1 MPVSVDS
8 YEHLAGEVLK
18 LYEQAENT
26 MLRRVA
32 NRVARGVTKS
42 GWTEQ
47 KYKEMGT
54 VRREMQSFIAE
65 ISRDREAMSRRFIEE
80 AYTSSSS
87 AFVMEAR
94 QFASLSGL
102 EHLSPN
108 SVKVIQILSDLEN
121 TMDAADRMIL
131 RRADDAYAR
140 IVGEVSAQVAA
151 GAITVR
157 EAVSKELERFADK
170 GIGAFI
176 DKAGRVWEMSTYA
189 EMATLTAIERA
200 TIAGYVDTMQEYGFD
215 LAIISSHFGACPL
228 CEPWQDVIVSV
239 SGMNPDYHSLDEAE
253 DAGCFHPRCL
263 HDISTYFEGVTRQGH
278 KEPAP
283 IKPASEGYSVRAQQR
298 ALERQVR
305 RWKRRMTVAQTPQE
319 ERLAYAR
326 VRQNQE
332 RIRNLI
338 NQYNATTPS
347 NVDWLPRKY
356 WREGGKVSL
365 SEPAKKLEPVS
376 LSSKETSLNHKQ
388 PTHQKVDSG
397 GRKIIPEALYN
408 KLTNPVEKAGGLVLR
423 NEESEKHLDQTGNY
437 ASHVGGVLFF
447 RRSATISDVL
457 EETYHF
463 WQERKELFPDVSTEK
478 RVLLLEIDAKK
489 HLISYAKKYKIPS
502 EETELTKRELE
513 FYQKELER
521 WERENP

>member
-18 LYEQAENT
+18 LYEQAENI
-26 MLRRVA
+26 MLQRVA
-32 NRVARGVTKS
+32 QRVSRGVTKS

-47 KYKEMGT
+47 KYKEIGT
-54 VRREMQSFIAE
+54 VRKEMQSFISE
-65 ISRDREAMSRRFIEE
+65 LQRDREAMTRRFIEE

-94 QFASLSGL
+94 QFASLSGI

-108 SVKVIQILSDLEN
+108 SIKVVQILSDLEN
-121 TMDAADRMIL
+121 TMNEADRTIL
-131 RRADDAYAR
+131 RRVDDAYAH

-151 GAITVR
+151 GTITVR

-263 HDISTYFEGVTRQGH
+263 HDIATYYEGVTRQG
-278 KEPAP
+278 KTEPDP
-283 IKPASEGYSVRAQQR
+283 IKPASEAYSTRARQR

-305 RWKRRMTVAQTPQE
+305 RWKRRMTVARTPQE

-332 RIRNLI
+332 AIRNLLD
-338 NQYNATTPS
+338 QYNSKTPS

-356 WREGGKVSL
+356 WREGGRVKL
-365 SEPAKKLEPVS
+365 SEAAKE
-376 LSSKETSLNHKQ
+376 H
-388 PTHQKVDSG
+388 G
-397 GRKIIPEALYN
+397 
-408 KLTNPVEKAGGLVLR
+408 
-423 NEESEKHLDQTGNY
+423 
-437 ASHVGGVLFF
+437 
-447 RRSATISDVL
+447 
-457 EETYHF
+457 
-463 WQERKELFPDVSTEK
+463 ERMS
-478 RVLLLEIDAKK
+478 
-489 HLISYAKKYKIPS
+489 
-502 EETELTKRELE
+502 
-513 FYQKELER
+513 
-521 WERENP
+521 